1 MTFAGLL
8 LAGGM
13 GKRMGLPKALIR
25 LPNGHSML
33 TNSMRILREGGCQ
46 DVVLVV
52 GAGESYVRKSLD
64 AARSQVREII
74 GDGRLF
80 IVSNPEFEEGMSSSV
95 RMGMRALA
103 QLDSKPDAA
112 VIQLVDTPD
121 ISPDAIDKIA
131 RFSAPDALVVATYN
145 GQIGHPTVIGR
156 DHWEPIARTIT
167 GDVGARQY
175 FNGRSDVQRVA
186 CDGLGSPVDLD
197 TPEQLAARQRSFIPA
212 DVVRAEVTNES
223 VSVSYLE
230 ILVRDRRAGAVVSF
244 SGTVR
249 DHDEGRTV
257 TNLNY
262 LTHPAAD
269 ETIKKIAQEVA
280 ATAGVRALAVQHRV
294 GPLEIGDVA
303 LGCVVSADHRKEA
316 FEVCAELVE
325 RVKSE
330 LPIWKRQIFED
341 GTDEWVNAP

>member
-1 MTFAGLL
+1 
-8 LAGGM
+8 M
-13 GKRMGLPKALIR
+13 GKRMGLPKALIK
-25 LPNGHSML
+25 LPNGRSML
-33 TNSMRILREGGCQ
+33 TNAMQILREGGCQ

-52 GAGESYVRKSLD
+52 GAGESYVRKALE
-64 AARSQVREII
+64 AARPEVSKII

-80 IVSNPEFEEGMSSSV
+80 IVSNPDFEEGMSSSV
-95 RMGMRALA
+95 RAGMRALG

-121 ISPDAIDKIA
+121 ISPDAIDKVA
-131 RFSAPDALVVATYN
+131 RFSAPDALVVATYD
-145 GQIGHPTVIGR
+145 GKIGHPTLIGR
-156 DHWEPIARTIT
+156 AHWEPIASSVK

-175 FNGRSDVQRVA
+175 FKGRSDLKRVP
-186 CDGLGSPVDLD
+186 CDGLGSPADLD
-197 TPEQLAARQRSFIPA
+197 TPEQLAARRRKYIPA
-212 DVVRAEVTNES
+212 DIVRAEVTNDV

-230 ILVRDRRAGAVVSF
+230 ILVQDRRSGAVVSF

-257 TNLNY
+257 TRLNY
-262 LTHPAAD
+262 LTHPTAD

-294 GPLEIGDVA
+294 GPLEIGEVA
-303 LGCVVSADHRKEA
+303 LACVVSADHRKEA
-316 FEVCAELVE
+316 FDACSLIVE

-330 LPIWKRQIFED
+330 LPIWKRQLFED